1 MCNSDHENLLRML
14 VDEPRVRTIVS
25 REMIGRFSVQCAR
38 YPALTNVLMELLG
51 FAGNEFYLVGSPS
64 SPLGLT

>member
-1 MCNSDHENLLRML
+1 MLRLL

-38 YPALTNVLMELLG
+38 YPAVRH
-51 FAGNEFYLVGSPS
+51 
-64 SPLGLT
+64 

>member
-14 VDEPRVRTIVS
+14 VNDPRVRTIVS

-38 YPALTNVLMELLG
+38 YPAVGAQAAQLAPGSACPEQVL
-51 FAGNEFYLVGSPS
+51 F
-64 SPLGLT
+64 